1 MKKITIATLLI
12 ASIVSGL
19 FTGCTKY
26 EKGFISPFITYGVQ
40 NFTFIRGR
48 ISTSYALTTDGSSTP
63 LEAQLLH
70 VYDSASGKLM
80 DDVFF
85 KKYPVTIWTSA
96 FDAKTDLTYAQIL
109 AKRGTDS
116 LAPIEINKT
125 SGAISSTTA
134 SLNIQPGIY
143 LVDLK
148 VSNLVGTKILS
159 RIMKL
164 TVRDGAALETTET
177 YAGGLAGAFSAAAG
191 PAGGSAFP
199 IAFFNGNYNPFVYFT
214 VTRFAD
220 TPNTVI
226 LKFTDRNGL
235 PFSPKTG
242 EVAKRPNSGLNPN
255 PPYLQNL
262 QDYAPDSYLATDTA
276 MSIKYAIT
284 PFPYASLGNGY
295 NMYYTIAT
303 KSVIID
309 STKTWSQSAAPG
321 VFYKGMS
328 DPTYLGTYGSGR
340 YDYSIRVPM
349 RVFSYGAYQI
359 NIKLLNTTHR

>member
-1 MKKITIATLLI
+1 MKKTSVLIILISIA
-12 ASIVSGL
+12 VSGL
-19 FTGCTKY
+19 VTSCTKY

-48 ISTSYALTTDGSSTP
+48 ISSSYALTTDGSSTP
-63 LEAQLLH
+63 LNASLLH

-85 KKYPVTIWTSA
+85 KKYAVTIWTSA
-96 FDAKTDLTYAQIL
+96 FDPKTDLTYAQIL

-134 SLNIQPGIY
+134 SSNIQPGVY
-143 LVDLK
+143 LVDLQ
-148 VSNLVGTKILS
+148 VSNLVGTEILPKV
-159 RIMKL
+159 MKL
-164 TVRDGAALETTET
+164 TVRDGAPLETTET
-177 YAGGLAGAFSAAAG
+177 YSGGLAGAFSAAAG

-199 IAFFNGNYNPFVYFT
+199 IAFYNGNYNPFVDFT
-214 VTRFAD
+214 VTRLAD

-226 LKFTDRNGL
+226 LKFTDRNGV

-255 PPYLQNL
+255 PPFLQNL
-262 QDYAPDSYLATDTA
+262 QDYAPDSFIATDTA
-276 MSIKYAIT
+276 MSIKFAIT

-303 KSVIID
+303 KSVVID
-309 STKTWSQSAAPG
+309 SSKTWNQTAAPG
-321 VFYKGMS
+321 VFYKGTS
-328 DPTYLGTYGSGR
+328 DPTYLGTYVPGR
-340 YDYSIRVPM
+340 YDYAIRVPM
-349 RVFSYGAYQI
+349 RVFYYGAYQI

>member
-1 MKKITIATLLI
+1 MKKLTILTLLI
-12 ASIVSGL
+12 ASVISGF

-26 EKGFISPFITYGVQ
+26 EKGFLSPFVTYGVQ

-63 LEAQLLH
+63 ISAEFVH
-70 VYDSASGKLM
+70 VYDSATGKSM

-85 KKYPVTIWTSA
+85 KKYSVTVWTAA
-96 FDAKTDLTYAQIL
+96 FDPKTDLTYAQIL

-125 SGAISSTTA
+125 SGAITSTPA
-134 SLNIQPGIY
+134 SLNIQQGIY
-143 LVDLK
+143 YVD
-148 VSNLVGTKILS
+148 VRVTNQVGTQVLKN
-159 RIMKL
+159 IMKL
-164 TVRDGAALETTET
+164 TIRDGAPLETTET
-177 YAGGLAGAFSAAAG
+177 YAGGLGGAFSAAAG

-199 IAFFNGNYNPFVYFT
+199 IAFFNGNYNPFVDFK

-226 LKFTDRNGL
+226 LKFTDRNGV

-255 PPYLQNL
+255 PPFLQNL
-262 QDYAPDSYLATDTA
+262 QDYAPDSYVAADTA
-276 MSIKYAIT
+276 MSIKYAIA
-284 PFPYASLGNGY
+284 PFPYASLGNGF

-303 KSVIID
+303 KAVIMD
-309 STKTWSQSAAPG
+309 STKAWTQTPAPG
-321 VFYKGMS
+321 VFYKGTT
-328 DPTYLGTYGSGR
+328 DPIYLGTYEPNR

-359 NIKLLNTTHR
+359 NIRLLNATHR